1 MKGLENESDIQRGNV
16 ICPPEDLCPV
26 FNCFEAEMQILEIPA
41 EKKGIMANGYSCIMH
56 MHTIIDEISIDILG
70 EIDRKTKTEKKV
82 KFLRSQCRARVLIK
96 SNNVLCGEKF
106 EKFPA
111 LGRFTLRDSGK

>member
-1 MKGLENESDIQRGNV
+1 
-16 ICPPEDLCPV
+16 V
-26 FNCFEAEMQILEIPA
+26 FNCFEAEMQILDIPA

-56 MHTIIDEISIDILG
+56 FHTIIDEITIDILC

-82 KFLRSQCRARVLIK
+82 KFLRSQCRAKVVIK

-106 EKFPA
+106 EKFPS
-111 LGRFTLRDSGK
+111 LGRFTLRDAGK